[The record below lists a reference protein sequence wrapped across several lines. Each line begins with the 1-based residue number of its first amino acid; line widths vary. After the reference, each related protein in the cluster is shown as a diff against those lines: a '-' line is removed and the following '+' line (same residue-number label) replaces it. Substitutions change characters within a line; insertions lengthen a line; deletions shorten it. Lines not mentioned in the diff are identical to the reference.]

1 MVTVLFSKAK
11 ELVLPESLGE
21 SLGLRNGDQVEVRR
35 QDNILWFQ
43 RKESL
48 ETVGPL
54 TDLAGFISTTR
65 PVGSVD
71 VKKMMEKRGYEQV
84 DGRLDL

>member
-1 MVTVLFSKAK
+1 MITVLFSKQE
-11 ELVLPESLGE
+11 ELVLPESLGQR
-21 SLGLRNGDQVEVRR
+21 LGLRSGDQVEVRR

-43 RKESL
+43 RKERL

-54 TDLAGFISTTR
+54 TDLSGFISTTR

-71 VKKMMEKRGYEQV
+71 VEKVMEKRGYEQV
-84 DGRLDL
+84 DERLDF